1 MADPV
6 TLAVAGLAVSAGS
19 TALQYKAGK
28 KQEKAQKNA
37 QRIQQQATEKENE
50 IRQRE
55 ADRQTQRARVK
66 AIREARIRRGA
77 LSAYAGSTGTLG
89 SSGAL
94 GAAGSISSQLTSG
107 LASGAAERDSAREL
121 GDLNVATGRALSRE
135 NINIASA
142 QSSINTWGAIGG
154 VGSTIFDQSGGF
166 KQIAKG
172 LKGRASTPW
181 SNMNDRYTTDL

>member
-1 MADPV
+1 MGFA
-6 TLAVAGLAVSAGS
+6 TAAGLALSAAG
-19 TALQYKAGK
+19 TVQQYRQGK

-37 QRIQQQATEKENE
+37 QRIQQQSIERENE

-121 GDLNVATGRALSRE
+121 GDLNVATGAALSRE

-142 QSSINTWGAIGG
+142 KSSMNTWGAIGG
-154 VGSTIFDQSGGF
+154 FGSSIFDAGGGF
-166 KQIAKG
+166 KTIFSKPTSTSTSLPDYGGGAG
-172 LKGRASTPW
+172 DYRGR
-181 SNMNDRYTTDL
+181 